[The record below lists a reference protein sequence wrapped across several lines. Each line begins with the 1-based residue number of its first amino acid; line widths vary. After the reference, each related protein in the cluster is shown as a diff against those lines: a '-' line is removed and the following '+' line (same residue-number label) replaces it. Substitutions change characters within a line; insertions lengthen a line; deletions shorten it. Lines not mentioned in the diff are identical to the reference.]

1 MKEKC
6 ILNFKTL
13 QIIIIVGVGCVIEI
27 EKICVQERE
36 GPFGF
41 VPPGNDADVGF
52 LPTYINFSSFLPL
65 LFVICHCS
73 WHDS

>member
-36 GPFGF
+36 GPLALFRQEMMLMWAF
-41 VPPGNDADVGF
+41 
-52 LPTYINFSSFLPL
+52 YIYKLY
-65 LFVICHCS
+65 
-73 WHDS
+73 